1 MSNQT
6 AAPVTAKQRIFTTKV
21 LTRTAILGAV
31 AFVLMLMEISI
42 PLIPSFY
49 KLDFSEMAV
58 LIGGFAMGPIPAVAI
73 EAIKIVLNLLFN
85 GTTTAYIGEIA
96 NFLIGICFVVPAAII
111 YQHHKSRQSAIKG
124 MVIGTLCMTVAGV
137 LLNYFVLL
145 NAYSYF
151 YHLDMNVLIGMGS
164 TLIPAIKDKLSF
176 VLLATTPFN
185 LLKGIVVSVLTMLIY
200 KHISPLLHR

>member
-6 AAPVTAKQRIFTTKV
+6 AASVSAKPRIFTTKV

-49 KLDFSEMAV
+49 KLDLSEMAV
-58 LIGGFAMGPIPAVAI
+58 LIGGFAMGPIPAVVI
-73 EAIKIVLNLLFN
+73 EAIKIVLNLLFH

-111 YQHHKSRQSAIKG
+111 YQKHKSKQSAIKG
-124 MVIGTLCMTVAGV
+124 MVIGTLCMTIAGV

-151 YHLDMNVLIGMGS
+151 YHLDMDVLIGMGS
-164 TLIPAIKDKLSF
+164 ALIPAIKDKLSF

-185 LLKGIVVSVLTMLIY
+185 LLKGIIVSVLTMLLY

>member
-1 MSNQT
+1 M
-6 AAPVTAKQRIFTTKV
+6 IE
-21 LTRTAILGAV
+21 IG
-31 AFVLMLMEISI
+31 ISI
-42 PLIPSFY
+42 
-49 KLDFSEMAV
+49 
-58 LIGGFAMGPIPAVAI
+58 
-73 EAIKIVLNLLFN
+73 
-85 GTTTAYIGEIA
+85 
-96 NFLIGICFVVPAAII
+96 
-111 YQHHKSRQSAIKG
+111 
-124 MVIGTLCMTVAGV
+124 
-137 LLNYFVLL
+137 